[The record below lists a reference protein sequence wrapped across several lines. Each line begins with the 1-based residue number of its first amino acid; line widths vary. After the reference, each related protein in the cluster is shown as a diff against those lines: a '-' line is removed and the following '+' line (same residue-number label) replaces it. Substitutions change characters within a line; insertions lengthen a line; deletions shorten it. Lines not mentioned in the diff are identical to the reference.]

1 MKKFAWLMIAALLLG
16 ACQQDEPQEK
26 TTPTTKTQK
35 EEPQLHL
42 SNKEKQLLAAK
53 VTERMGGRALVRDSE
68 EQSGVMYADLLNLND
83 SKQEELYFLT
93 KTPTGYFEEIWG
105 LVDGQMKQLYGQMI
119 QVTKTTQR
127 SLVTHNEHV
136 FLGATIAYEKDG
148 LKQLKSTYQH
158 VGDQKLIL
166 DEGIHI
172 ELPLGSN
179 EPTAASKNLVTD
191 EPATLAEYEALV
203 KSYKVTQTLLKNEQG
218 VVSMAVPFNAA
229 NAKLDTIY
237 KQLTGKTYQVKSNVA
252 TISTEEQRELMTKL
266 AALSLFHENRTLANM
281 TDKALSQYAARDI
294 VNGALRFFDVHF
306 TEIAESVKTIEG
318 YVYIGYN
325 RNELDPLMEEIFG
338 RSVTWQNVSLKNS
351 KLPHDLIVSKQ
362 YIYLPKLKNVPKAT
376 LPVIQHLVPISTNE
390 FYVELAF
397 YKLGN
402 NPLGYTEDTFLMP
415 ERMWSEDMRRAIQR
429 SKPKKGYALVKK
441 DDTLQIEKI
450 IFDETLSYKEL
461 INTR

>member
-1 MKKFAWLMIAALLLG
+1 MKKFAWLMIPALLLG

-26 TTPTTKTQK
+26 ITPTTKTQK
-35 EEPQLHL
+35 EESQLHL

-53 VTERMGGRALVRDSE
+53 VTERMGGRPLVRDSE

-119 QVTKTTQR
+119 RVTKTTQR

-252 TISTEEQRELMTKL
+252 TISTEEQQELMSKL
-266 AALSLFHENRTLANM
+266 AALSLFHENRTLTNM

-318 YVYIGYN
+318 FVYIGYN

-376 LPVIQHLVPISTNE
+376 LPVIQHLVPISADE

-415 ERMWSEDMRRAIQR
+415 ERMWSEDMRRAVQR

-441 DDTLQIEKI
+441 DNTLQIEKI
-450 IFDETLSYKEL
+450 IFDETLSYNEL

>member
-1 MKKFAWLMIAALLLG
+1 MIPALLLG
-16 ACQQDEPQEK
+16 ACQQEEPQK
-26 TTPTTKTQK
+26 AATPTTKTQK

-53 VTERMGGRALVRDSE
+53 VTERMGGRPLVRDSE

-105 LVDGQMKQLYGQMI
+105 LVDGQVTQLYSQMI
-119 QVTKTTQR
+119 RVTKMTQR

-136 FLGATIAYEKDG
+136 FLGATIAYEKDS

-252 TISTEEQRELMTKL
+252 TISTEEQQELMSKL
-266 AALSLFHENRTLANM
+266 AALSLFHESRTLTNM
-281 TDKALSQYAARDI
+281 TDKELSQYAAHDI

-318 YVYIGYN
+318 FVYIGYN

-376 LPVIQHLVPISTNE
+376 LPVIQHLVPISADE

-402 NPLGYTEDTFLMP
+402 NPLGYTEDTFLVP
-415 ERMWSEDMRRAIQR
+415 ERMWSEDMRRAVQR

-450 IFDETLSYKEL
+450 IFDETLSYNEL

>member
-1 MKKFAWLMIAALLLG
+1 MIPALLLG

-26 TTPTTKTQK
+26 ITPTTKTQK
-35 EEPQLHL
+35 EESQLHL

-53 VTERMGGRALVRDSE
+53 VTERMGGRPLVRDSE

-119 QVTKTTQR
+119 RVTKMTQR

-252 TISTEEQRELMTKL
+252 TISTEEQQELMSKL
-266 AALSLFHENRTLANM
+266 AALSLFHENRTLTNM

-318 YVYIGYN
+318 FVYIGYN

-376 LPVIQHLVPISTNE
+376 LPVIQHLVPISADE

-402 NPLGYTEDTFLMP
+402 NPLGYTEDTFLVP
-415 ERMWSEDMRRAIQR
+415 ERMWSEDMRRAVQR

-450 IFDETLSYKEL
+450 IFDETLSYNEL

>member
-1 MKKFAWLMIAALLLG
+1 MKKFAWLMIPALLLG

-26 TTPTTKTQK
+26 ITPTTKTQK
-35 EEPQLHL
+35 EESQLHL

-53 VTERMGGRALVRDSE
+53 VTERMGGRPLVRDSE

-119 QVTKTTQR
+119 RVTKMTQR

-252 TISTEEQRELMTKL
+252 TISTEEQQELMSKL
-266 AALSLFHENRTLANM
+266 AALSLFHENRTLTNM

-318 YVYIGYN
+318 FVYIGYN

-376 LPVIQHLVPISTNE
+376 LPVIQHLVPISADE

-402 NPLGYTEDTFLMP
+402 NPLGYTEDTFLVP
-415 ERMWSEDMRRAIQR
+415 ERMWSEDMRRAVQR

-441 DDTLQIEKI
+441 DNTLQIEKI
-450 IFDETLSYKEL
+450 IFDETLSYNEL

>member
-1 MKKFAWLMIAALLLG
+1 MIAALLLG

-376 LPVIQHLVPISTNE
+376 LPVIQHLVPISANE

-415 ERMWSEDMRRAIQR
+415 ERMWSEDMRRAVQR

>member
-1 MKKFAWLMIAALLLG
+1 MIPALLLG

-26 TTPTTKTQK
+26 ITPTTKTQK

-53 VTERMGGRALVRDSE
+53 VTERMGGRPLVRDSE

-105 LVDGQMKQLYGQMI
+105 LVDGQVTQLYSQMI
-119 QVTKTTQR
+119 RVTKMTQR

-252 TISTEEQRELMTKL
+252 TISTEEQQELMSKL
-266 AALSLFHENRTLANM
+266 AALSLFHESRTLTNM
-281 TDKALSQYAARDI
+281 TDKELSQYAAHDI

-318 YVYIGYN
+318 FVYIGYN

-376 LPVIQHLVPISTNE
+376 LPVIQHLVPISADE

-402 NPLGYTEDTFLMP
+402 NPLGYTEDTFLVP
-415 ERMWSEDMRRAIQR
+415 ERMWSEDMRRAVQR

-450 IFDETLSYKEL
+450 IFDETLSYNEL

>member
-1 MKKFAWLMIAALLLG
+1 MIPALLLG
-16 ACQQDEPQEK
+16 ACQQEEPQK
-26 TTPTTKTQK
+26 VATPTTKTQK

-53 VTERMGGRALVRDSE
+53 VTERMGGRPLVRDSE

-376 LPVIQHLVPISTNE
+376 LPVIQHLVPISANE

-415 ERMWSEDMRRAIQR
+415 ERMWSEDMRRAVQR

>member
-1 MKKFAWLMIAALLLG
+1 MKRFAWLVIPTLLLG
-16 ACQQDEPQEK
+16 ACQQEEPQK
-26 TTPTTKTQK
+26 AVTPTTKTQK
-35 EEPQLHL
+35 EGPQLHL

-119 QVTKTTQR
+119 RVTKTTQR

-136 FLGATIAYEKDG
+136 FLGATIAYEKEG
-148 LKQLKSTYQH
+148 LKQLKSTFQH

-179 EPTAASKNLVTD
+179 EPTSMSKNLVTD

-203 KSYKVTQTLLKNEQG
+203 NSYKVTQTLLKNEQG

-281 TDKALSQYAARDI
+281 TDKALSQYGARDI

-318 YVYIGYN
+318 FVYIGYN

-376 LPVIQHLVPISTNE
+376 LPVIQHLVPISANE

-415 ERMWSEDMRRAIQR
+415 ERMWSEDMRRAVQR

-441 DDTLQIEKI
+441 TDTLQIEKI
-450 IFDETLSYKEL
+450 IFDETLSYNEL

>member
-229 NAKLDTIY
+229 NAKRDTIY

>member
-1 MKKFAWLMIAALLLG
+1 MKKFAWLMIPALLLG

-26 TTPTTKTQK
+26 ITPTTKTQK
-35 EEPQLHL
+35 EESQLHL

-53 VTERMGGRALVRDSE
+53 VTERMGGRPLVRDSE

-119 QVTKTTQR
+119 RVTKMTQR

-252 TISTEEQRELMTKL
+252 TISTEEQQELMSKL
-266 AALSLFHENRTLANM
+266 AALSLFHENRTLTNM

-318 YVYIGYN
+318 FVYIGYN

-376 LPVIQHLVPISTNE
+376 LPVIQHLVPISADE

-415 ERMWSEDMRRAIQR
+415 ERMWSEDMRRAVQR

-441 DDTLQIEKI
+441 DNTLQIEKI
-450 IFDETLSYKEL
+450 IFDETLSYNEL

>member
-1 MKKFAWLMIAALLLG
+1 MIPALLLG

-26 TTPTTKTQK
+26 ATPTTKTQK

-119 QVTKTTQR
+119 RVTKTTQR

-229 NAKLDTIY
+229 NAKLDIIY

-318 YVYIGYN
+318 FVYIGYN

-376 LPVIQHLVPISTNE
+376 LPVIQHLVPISANE

-415 ERMWSEDMRRAIQR
+415 ERMWSEDMRRAVQR

-450 IFDETLSYKEL
+450 IFDETLSYNEL

>member
-1 MKKFAWLMIAALLLG
+1 MIPALLLG
-16 ACQQDEPQEK
+16 ACQQEEPQK
-26 TTPTTKTQK
+26 AATPTTKTQK

-42 SNKEKQLLAAK
+42 SNKEKQLLVTK
-53 VTERMGGRALVRDSE
+53 VTERMGGRPLVRDSE

-229 NAKLDTIY
+229 NAKLDIIY

-266 AALSLFHENRTLANM
+266 AALSLFHENRTLTNM
-281 TDKALSQYAARDI
+281 TDKELSQYAAHDI

-318 YVYIGYN
+318 FVYIGYN

-376 LPVIQHLVPISTNE
+376 LPVIQHLVPISANE

-397 YKLGN
+397 YKLRN

-415 ERMWSEDMRRAIQR
+415 ERMWSEDMRRAVQR

-450 IFDETLSYKEL
+450 IFDETLSYNEL

>member
-1 MKKFAWLMIAALLLG
+1 MKKFAWLMIPALLLG

-26 TTPTTKTQK
+26 ATPTTKTQK

-42 SNKEKQLLAAK
+42 SNKEKQLLATK
-53 VTERMGGRALVRDSE
+53 VTERMGGRPLVRDSE

-105 LVDGQMKQLYGQMI
+105 LVDGQVTQLYSQMI
-119 QVTKTTQR
+119 RVTKMTQR

-136 FLGATIAYEKDG
+136 FLGATIAYEKDS

-229 NAKLDTIY
+229 NAKLDIIY

-266 AALSLFHENRTLANM
+266 AALSLFHENRTLTNM
-281 TDKALSQYAARDI
+281 TDKELSQYAAHDI

-318 YVYIGYN
+318 FVYIGYN

-376 LPVIQHLVPISTNE
+376 LPVIQHLVPISANE

-415 ERMWSEDMRRAIQR
+415 ERMWSEDMRRAVQR

-450 IFDETLSYKEL
+450 IFDETLSYNEL

>member
-1 MKKFAWLMIAALLLG
+1 MKRFAWLVIPALLLG
-16 ACQQDEPQEK
+16 ACQQEEPQK
-26 TTPTTKTQK
+26 AATPTTKTQK

-119 QVTKTTQR
+119 RVTKTTQR
-127 SLVTHNEHV
+127 SLVTHNDHV
-136 FLGATIAYEKDG
+136 FLGATIAYEKEG

-237 KQLTGKTYQVKSNVA
+237 KKLTGKTYQVKSNVA

-294 VNGALRFFDVHF
+294 VNGTLRFFDVHF

-338 RSVTWQNVSLKNS
+338 RSVRWQNVSLKNS

-376 LPVIQHLVPISTNE
+376 LPVIQHLVPISANE

-415 ERMWSEDMRRAIQR
+415 ERMWSEDMRRAVQR

-441 DDTLQIEKI
+441 TDTLQIEKI
-450 IFDETLSYKEL
+450 IFDETLSYNEL

>member
-1 MKKFAWLMIAALLLG
+1 MKKFAWLMIPALLLG
-16 ACQQDEPQEK
+16 ACQQEEPQK
-26 TTPTTKTQK
+26 AATPTTKTQK

-53 VTERMGGRALVRDSE
+53 VTERMGGRPLVRDSE

-105 LVDGQMKQLYGQMI
+105 LVDGQVTQLYSQMI
-119 QVTKTTQR
+119 RVTKMTQR

-136 FLGATIAYEKDG
+136 FLGATIAYEKDS

-252 TISTEEQRELMTKL
+252 TISTEEQQELMSKL
-266 AALSLFHENRTLANM
+266 AALSLFHESRTLTNM
-281 TDKALSQYAARDI
+281 TDKELSQYAAHDI

-318 YVYIGYN
+318 FVYIGYN

-376 LPVIQHLVPISTNE
+376 LPVIQHLVPISADE

-402 NPLGYTEDTFLMP
+402 NPLGYTEDTFLVP
-415 ERMWSEDMRRAIQR
+415 ERMWSEDMRRAVQR

-450 IFDETLSYKEL
+450 IFDETLSYNEL

>member
-1 MKKFAWLMIAALLLG
+1 MKKFAWLMIPALLLG
-16 ACQQDEPQEK
+16 ACQQEEPQK
-26 TTPTTKTQK
+26 AATPTTKTQK

-53 VTERMGGRALVRDSE
+53 VTERMGGRPLVRDSE

-105 LVDGQMKQLYGQMI
+105 LVDGQVTQLYSQMI
-119 QVTKTTQR
+119 RVTKMTQR

-252 TISTEEQRELMTKL
+252 TISTEEQQELMSKL
-266 AALSLFHENRTLANM
+266 AALSLFHENRTLTNM

-318 YVYIGYN
+318 FVYIGYN

-376 LPVIQHLVPISTNE
+376 LPVIQHLVPISADE

-402 NPLGYTEDTFLMP
+402 NPLGYTEDTFLVP
-415 ERMWSEDMRRAIQR
+415 ERMWSEDMRRAVQR

-450 IFDETLSYKEL
+450 IFDETLSYNEL

>member
-1 MKKFAWLMIAALLLG
+1 MKKFAWLMIPALLLG

-26 TTPTTKTQK
+26 ITPTTKTQK

-53 VTERMGGRALVRDSE
+53 VTERMGGRPLVRDSE

-105 LVDGQMKQLYGQMI
+105 LVDGQVTQLYSQMI
-119 QVTKTTQR
+119 RVTKMTQR

-252 TISTEEQRELMTKL
+252 TISTEEQQELMSKL
-266 AALSLFHENRTLANM
+266 AALSLFHESRTLTNM
-281 TDKALSQYAARDI
+281 TDKELSQYAAHDI

-318 YVYIGYN
+318 FVYIGYN

-376 LPVIQHLVPISTNE
+376 LPVIQHLVPISADE

-402 NPLGYTEDTFLMP
+402 NPLGYTEDTFLVP
-415 ERMWSEDMRRAIQR
+415 ERMWSEDMRRAVQR

-450 IFDETLSYKEL
+450 IFDETLSYNEL